1 MHNRIL
7 KRCFIYLSL
16 PLVALFLLTCS
27 TQREDRPNIILIVV
41 DSLRADHLGCY
52 GYARDTSPNIDRLA
66 REGTL
71 FTTAIAPTSWTL
83 PSITSILTSLE
94 ISTHGVGTHKTRLG
108 DSVQTLAQALKQ
120 DGYATAGFISGT
132 YLHPIYGFDRGFDVY
147 ENLIANPFEAADKE
161 QRVTSAVLSG
171 IKESLDDI
179 TSPAITERVTKWLDG
194 NRKKPFFLF
203 IHYWDVHYDYIPP
216 PPYDTMFD
224 PDYAGT
230 IDARNFFFNEAINPD
245 MSQEDLTHI
254 IALYDGEIRFTDEHI
269 GKLLDTLEQK
279 GLDKNTLIVVT
290 ADHGDEFFEHGR
302 KGHQQTLYDEVLNVP
317 LIFTWDGRIPAN
329 KKVTSIVGI
338 IDIMPT
344 ILDLAGIGTAPE
356 MMGQSLR
363 SGLLGDGSGSTRQIL
378 GELYIF
384 WDEKGHLYSLRT
396 DTGKIIY
403 DFGYSKEFLYDLQQD
418 PAEQDNIANATSITP
433 LQAEMESR
441 LLGTIQDA
449 KRKKEEWKIREEP
462 LNEMSEAQKEHL
474 RSLGYLK

>member
-1 MHNRIL
+1 MHKRIL
-7 KRCFIYLSL
+7 RRCFVYLAL
-16 PLVALFLLTCS
+16 LLVAAFLLTCS
-27 TQREDRPNIILIVV
+27 TQREEKPNIILIVV

-52 GYARDTSPNIDRLA
+52 GYSRDTSPNIDRLA
-66 REGTL
+66 REGT
-71 FTTAIAPTSWTL
+71 FFETAIAPTSWTL
-83 PSITSILTSLE
+83 PSMTSILTSLE

-108 DSVQTLAQALKQ
+108 DSARTIAEVLKEN
-120 DGYATAGFISGT
+120 GYTTAGFISGV

-161 QRVTSAVLSG
+161 QRVTAAVLSG

-179 TSPAITERVTKWLDG
+179 TSPVITERVTKWLDE
-194 NRKKPFFLF
+194 NQKKPFFLF

-216 PPYDTMFD
+216 PPYDTIFD
-224 PDYAGT
+224 PEYAGT
-230 IDARNFFFNEAINPD
+230 IDARNFFFNEAINPE
-245 MSQEDLTHI
+245 MPEEDLAHI
-254 IALYDGEIRFTDEHI
+254 FALYDGEIRFTDGHI
-269 GKLLDTLEQK
+269 GKLFETLEQK
-279 GLDKNTLIVVT
+279 GLEQNALIVLT

-317 LIFTWDGRIPAN
+317 LIFKWQGHIPIN
-329 KKVTSIVGI
+329 KKATGAVGS

-344 ILDLAGIGTAPE
+344 ILDLAGIETTPD

-363 SGLLGDGSGSTRQIL
+363 SKLLGEGDSSPRQIL

-403 DFGYSKEFLYDLQQD
+403 DFGHNKEFLYDLRQD
-418 PAEQDNIANATSITP
+418 PAEQDNIASATTVTP

-441 LLGTIQDA
+441 LLATIQDA
-449 KRKKEEWKIREEP
+449 KRKKEEWKIKEEP
-462 LNEMSEAQKEHL
+462 LNGMSEAQKEHL
-474 RSLGYLK
+474 KSLGYLK